1 MAYIGKSIESGTFS
15 VLDTSGN
22 TYNGSNTTFSLGSQV
37 GSPAQLLVSHD
48 GVIQKPGTDY
58 SLASAAESG
67 LTEAD
72 HWRVTSSFT
81 GSATPITSNWERSDT
96 AGFGYLGTGLTES
109 SGIFSFPS
117 TGIYIIYGQM
127 SFQFNEEDT
136 DSIMSIATTVNN
148 SSFTAQSTT
157 READKNTDGRRHS
170 CSCMCIFDVTNV
182 TTHKFRLDAQ
192 SVASSNAVA
201 CSSDETVTGV
211 TVFRVGD
218 T

>member
-1 MAYIGKSIESGTFS
+1 MALSKIDVANMLTGATPVANGGTGLTSGT
-15 VLDTSGN
+15 SGQFLKF
-22 TYNGSNTTFSLGSQV
+22 TGSTT
-37 GSPAQLLVSHD
+37 
-48 GVIQKPGTDY
+48 
-58 SLASAAESG
+58 LASAADNTG

-96 AGFGYLGTGLTES
+96 AGFGYLGTGLSES

-117 TGIYIIYGQM
+117 TGIYVICGQM

-136 DSIMSIATTVNN
+136 DSIMSIATTTNN

-170 CSCMCIFDVTNV
+170 CFCMCIFDVTNV
-182 TTHKFRLDAQ
+182 STHKFRLDAQ

-201 CSSDETVTGV
+201 CSSDETVTGF

>member
-1 MAYIGKSIESGTFS
+1 MALSKIDVANMVTGATPVANGGTGLTSGTTNQF
-15 VLDTSGN
+15 LKFT
-22 TYNGSNTTFSLGSQV
+22 GSTT
-37 GSPAQLLVSHD
+37 
-48 GVIQKPGTDY
+48 
-58 SLASAAESG
+58 LASAAESG

-109 SGIFSFPS
+109 SGIFTFPS

>member
-1 MAYIGKSIESGTFS
+1 MAQTLLGNLGYAT
-15 VLDTSGN
+15 LDATKLSGN
-22 TYNGSNTTFSLGSQV
+22 LPAISGASLTG
-37 GSPAQLLVSHD
+37 
-48 GVIQKPGTDY
+48 IT
-58 SLASAAESG
+58 SG

-72 HWRVTSSFT
+72 QWRVNSSFT
-81 GSATPITSNWERSDT
+81 GSATPITNNWERSDT
-96 AGFGYLGTGLTES
+96 TGFGKLGTGLTES

-136 DSIMSIATTVNN
+136 DSIMSIATTTNN
-148 SSFTAQSTT
+148 SSYTAQSTV

-170 CSCMCIFDVTNV
+170 CSCMAVFDVTNV

-201 CSSDETVTGV
+201 CSSGETITGV